1 MPTMPFKYDAFI
13 SYSSADRPWAKQ
25 LADDLAARNFKI
37 FLDRTNLDV
46 GDPWDEQLD
55 DSLDVAQHLI
65 VLWSRNSSA
74 SKYVDYERTYFHLKT
89 RDSRTDSA
97 AAARKEIL
105 ILLEDPPPTVRN
117 TLQMIPELREA
128 GSYANPIDQR
138 DLNVWGTVLRRVEQT
153 LRDRS
158 NSLRI
163 LVAVLATSRAFL
175 ESFDFE
181 RVYPL
186 FCSMS
191 QVITQMGFNS
201 KDDLLDHYGAT
212 FNDWRPF
219 GDEANIWT
227 VLDNLKTRVTEA
239 TSDKIQIEWDPIGND
254 LWSTKNVTAITGEA
268 ARLVKQLSLVVI
280 DPSSLVDDA
289 VRDVLERIQGT
300 YSNATSAI
308 MVLTPFRMLG
318 PSNTLRQII
327 QARAISFSTLFYQTP
342 VPPSSPFAN
351 FGVNVGDEIDMN
363 RLVLMSLGQYVGAQ
377 KPPNSFINP

>member
-1 MPTMPFKYDAFI
+1 MSPTKPYKYDAFI

-25 LADDLAARNFKI
+25 LADDLAARSFKV
-37 FLDRTNLDV
+37 FFDRTSLDV

-65 VLWSRNSSA
+65 VLWSANSSV

-97 AAARKEIL
+97 AATRKEIL

-117 TLQMIPELREA
+117 TLQMIPELKEA
-128 GSYANPIDQR
+128 GSYAKGIDQR
-138 DLNVWGTVLRRVEQT
+138 DVNAWSTVLGRVDQT
-153 LRDRS
+153 LRDQS
-158 NSLRI
+158 NALRI
-163 LVAVLATSRAFL
+163 LVAVLATNRAFL
-175 ESFDFE
+175 ENFDFDKKFS
-181 RVYPL
+181 L
-186 FCSMS
+186 FGSMND
-191 QVITQMGFNS
+191 VMKQMGISS
-201 KDDLLDHYGAT
+201 KADLLAHYGVT

-219 GDEANIWT
+219 GDEAIGT
-227 VLDNLKTRVTEA
+227 VLDNLKTRVARA
-239 TSDKIQIEWDPIGND
+239 TADKIQIDWEPIGGD
-254 LWSTKNVTAITGEA
+254 LWSTTSLTAINSEA

-280 DPSSLVDDA
+280 DPISLVDDA
-289 VRDVLERIQGT
+289 VRDVLERIQGA

-308 MVLTPFRMLG
+308 MVLSPFSMLG

-327 QARAISFSTLFYQTP
+327 QARAISFSTLFYQPP

-351 FGVNVGDEIDMN
+351 FGVNIGDEVDMN
-363 RLVLMSLGQYVGAQ
+363 RLVLMTLGQYFGAQ